1 MTAHLRT
8 PSGAPAPTPPPERER
23 PPVAPRPA
31 GVGRVGARVPR
42 LTVLTLAG
50 KEIREGFRNRW
61 VLATTL
67 LLAALALTLALLGSA
82 PTGSVGA
89 SRLDVVTVSLASL
102 TIFLVPLIALLL
114 SHDAIAGEAERGTLL
129 LLLSYPVGRTAVV
142 LGKFLGQLAI
152 LAFATLLGYS
162 VAALAVGWD
171 LGAAAWSAFA
181 AMVGASILLGAVFLA
196 LGLLAST
203 VVRQRSTA
211 GGIAIG
217 LWLFF
222 VILYDMAFLGLL
234 VASGGHSLPPLLID
248 TLLALNPADAYR
260 LLTLGAGGAGGLTG
274 IGALAEHTALR
285 PPVLVAVLVAWIA
298 APLGLAALVFARRE
312 L

>member
-1 MTAHLRT
+1 MTALPEAGSRT
-8 PSGAPAPTPPPERER
+8 VPR
-23 PPVAPRPA
+23 APRREAPM
-31 GVGRVGARVPR
+31 P
-42 LTVLTLAG
+42 TVLILAA

-82 PTGSVGA
+82 PTGTVGA

-129 LLLSYPVGRTAVV
+129 LLLAYPVRRTSVI
-142 LGKFLGQLAI
+142 LGKFAGQLAI
-152 LAFATLLGYS
+152 LAFATIVGYG
-162 VAALAVGWD
+162 VAALAVGRD
-171 LGAAAWSAFA
+171 LAATGWRAFA
-181 AMVGASILLGAVFLA
+181 TMTGASILLGAVFLA

-203 VVRQRSTA
+203 LVRQRSTA

-217 LWLFF
+217 LWLLF
-222 VILYDMAFLGLL
+222 VLIYDMAFLGLL
-234 VASGGHSLPPLLID
+234 VATGGHSLPPLLID

-260 LLTLGAGGAGGLTG
+260 LLTLGSGGAGGLTG
-274 IGALAEHTALR
+274 IGALAGHTALT
-285 PPVLVAVLVAWIA
+285 PPILLAVLLAWIA
-298 APLGLAALVFARRE
+298 APLALAAVIFSRRE